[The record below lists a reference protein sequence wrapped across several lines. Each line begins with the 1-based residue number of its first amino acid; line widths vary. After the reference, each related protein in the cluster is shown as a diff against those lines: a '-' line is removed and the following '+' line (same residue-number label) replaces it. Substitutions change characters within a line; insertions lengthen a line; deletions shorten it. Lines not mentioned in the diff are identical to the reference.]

1 MNQQSEDKF
10 DGPCDVCGQPGY
22 VQQIPG
28 VPVSGCF
35 CDEHAPT
42 GPPIISLL
50 FNLITYVI
58 VFSVIGWLIYIF
70 FIK

>member
-10 DGPCDVCGQPGY
+10 DGPCDVCGKPGY

-35 CDEHAPT
+35 CDEHVPT
-42 GPPIISLL
+42 GPPIISVL
-50 FNLITYVI
+50 FNLTILMI
-58 VFSVIGWLIYIF
+58 LFSVIGGVIYFF

>member
-1 MNQQSEDKF
+1 MNQQNENNF
-10 DGPCDVCGQPGY
+10 DGTCEVCGKPGY

-42 GPPIISLL
+42 GPPIISVL
-50 FNLITYVI
+50 FNLTIFLI
-58 VFSVIGWLIYIF
+58 LFSVIGYLVYF
-70 FIK
+70 FFFK